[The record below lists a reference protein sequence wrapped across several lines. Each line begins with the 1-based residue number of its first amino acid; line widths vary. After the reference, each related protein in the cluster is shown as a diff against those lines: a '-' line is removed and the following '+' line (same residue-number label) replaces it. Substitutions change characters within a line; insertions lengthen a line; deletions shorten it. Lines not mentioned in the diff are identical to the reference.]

1 MDVDDLL
8 SPMKRKKKIDEKE
21 KKKAKKD
28 IEGERSSFLSFKN
41 KNPGKRRKNPK

>member
-8 SPMKRKKKIDEKE
+8 SPRKRKKKIDEKE

-41 KNPGKRRKNPK
+41 KKSRKKKEEP